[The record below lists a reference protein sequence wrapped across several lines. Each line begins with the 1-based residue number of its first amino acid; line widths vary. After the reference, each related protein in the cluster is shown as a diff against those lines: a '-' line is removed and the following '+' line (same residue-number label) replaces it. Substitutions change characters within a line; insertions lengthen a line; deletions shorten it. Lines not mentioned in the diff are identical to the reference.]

1 MAMFGF
7 ADFGL
12 IGDNGNIFKNNFYA
26 TVGLGIRIKNEH
38 LIFNTISIRLGVALN
53 KNGFMDSHYFDLSN
67 RDRNNPIRYIPV
79 KAAPIDYL

>member
-1 MAMFGF
+1 M
-7 ADFGL
+7 
-12 IGDNGNIFKNNFYA
+12 
-26 TVGLGIRIKNEH
+26 
-38 LIFNTISIRLGVALN
+38 IFNTISIRLGVALN